1 MKIPSTSS
9 IHAYLFSCSHCLQLV
24 AVYSILLL
32 AFIPSAFLF
41 VTGRWLVKESTKIWG
56 SIENAAYRR
65 LPTWMQQD
73 IRDEIGVLQLPCAV
87 TLPVLSKRNCS
98 GEKKE
103 GGPVSSF
110 GKHGMICWAV
120 FLNIIK
126 YFWPKNGVRKPTSCP
141 CVCIGAGSAGNSER
155 AERLCVPNHGVA
167 CGAGST
173 TSLLG
178 PRGKNR
184 KTAPFTPPTSNCRVR
199 GHTSSTSPPSDQR
212 VWSCALLFAADRETW
227 CNLINPSPCLLICKV
242 TGSSFVCVC
251 TCMHADQPGLV
262 QVL

>member
-1 MKIPSTSS
+1 MKSECSS
-9 IHAYLFSCSHCLQLV
+9 CRV
-24 AVYSILLL
+24 
-32 AFIPSAFLF
+32 
-41 VTGRWLVKESTKIWG
+41 
-56 SIENAAYRR
+56 R
-65 LPTWMQQD
+65 L
-73 IRDEIGVLQLPCAV
+73 

-199 GHTSSTSPPSDQR
+199 GHTSSTSPPVLTSGFDP
-212 VWSCALLFAADRETW
+212 VLS
-227 CNLINPSPCLLICKV
+227 CLLL
-242 TGSSFVCVC
+242 TGKHGATWLIPRHACWYVRSLAAHLCACAHACRPARLGTSVVAWIWMADYWITSF
-251 TCMHADQPGLV
+251 P
-262 QVL
+262 